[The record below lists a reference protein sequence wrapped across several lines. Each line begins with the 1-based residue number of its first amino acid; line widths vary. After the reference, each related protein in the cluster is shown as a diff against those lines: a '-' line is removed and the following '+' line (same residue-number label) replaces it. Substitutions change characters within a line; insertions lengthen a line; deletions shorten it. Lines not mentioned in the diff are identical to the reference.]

1 MLVCQWTVTTTIFV
15 QVSALAQNIMEVSFM
30 DAIKHSANVVGD
42 VLLAGVE
49 GLSKG
54 DHGFVMNCI
63 NLASR
68 GADSLYNS
76 DTQPG
81 QWIDYF
87 TDIFWKYGW
96 RPDNYYDK
104 PIVEY
109 VHPQFSG
116 SVKQAWL
123 KVASPVLD
131 QKKVLQVEN
140 GLAKFESDAS
150 LLQRTV
156 GASGK
161 IFDLKISPVS
171 YCENGDLELL
181 NTHVRFIKSSLSTN
195 YLFWRVSQK
204 LTQLDIR
211 ARRVVIS
218 RRVMD
223 ARRNEVEK
231 AVKALAVNLI
241 DYEL

>member
-1 MLVCQWTVTTTIFV
+1 
-15 QVSALAQNIMEVSFM
+15 M
-30 DAIKHSANVVGD
+30 DVIKHSANVVGNI
-42 VLLAGVE
+42 LLVGVE

-54 DHGFVMNCI
+54 DHDFLMNCI
-63 NLASR
+63 YLAST

-96 RPDNYYDK
+96 RPDNYADK
-104 PIVEY
+104 PVVEY
-109 VHPQFSG
+109 VQPQFSG
-116 SVKQAWL
+116 NVQQAWL

-131 QKKVLQVEN
+131 QKKVVQVEK
-140 GLAKFESDAS
+140 GLEKFESHAS
-150 LLQRTV
+150 LLQRTF

-181 NTHVRFIKSSLSTN
+181 NTHVRFIKSSLNTG
-195 YLFWRVSQK
+195 YLFWMVTQK

-231 AVKALAVNLI
+231 AVEALAAKLI